1 MRALPTTFS
10 SFNRREWLKT
20 TGAVLAGLAVAPHV
34 RLSAQHEA
42 DRSAGRREPAKLS
55 SNENPFG
62 PSQSASMAM
71 ISAMEKACRYPA
83 PETAELMK
91 LIAAKEGCSPDNIVL
106 GVGSGEILDIVGMHY
121 GLQKGEIVCAQP
133 GYLQLIRAAEAAGG
147 KAVWVPLNKKLEHD
161 LPAMAAR
168 VNEKT
173 SVVYVCNPNNP
184 TGTVV
189 DAAQLKD
196 FVKEVSKK
204 TLVFVDEAYLDCA
217 DDYAGR
223 TVVGL
228 VNEGHNVVVARTFSK
243 IHGMAGLRV
252 GYGIMPAKLAAE
264 IKSLGT
270 GSLNMMGV
278 VAATASIQDTDFI
291 AETRGKIKA
300 GRDGLIAL
308 CKSMGK
314 EYAEPQGNFVFMKTG
329 MLIKDFQEKMKAE
342 NVLVARPFPP
352 LLEWARI
359 SIGTPEEMAA
369 CHAALKKVLG
379 A

>member
-1 MRALPTTFS
+1 MTFAL
-10 SFNRREWLKT
+10 NRRQWIRN
-20 TGAVLAGLAVAPHV
+20 TGVALAGLAIAPRI
-34 RLSAQHEA
+34 RLSAQHEV
-42 DRSAGRREPAKLS
+42 DRSAGRREPVKLS

-71 ISAMEKACRYPA
+71 IQAMEKSCRYPA
-83 PETAELMK
+83 PETAELLK

-106 GVGSGEILDIVGMHY
+106 GVGSGEILDITGMHF

-133 GYLQLIRAAEAAGG
+133 GYLQLIRAAETAGG

-161 LPAMAAR
+161 LPAMAAK
-168 VNEKT
+168 VTDKT
-173 SVVYVCNPNNP
+173 SVVYICNPNNP

-189 DAAQLKD
+189 DSAELKA
-196 FVKEVSKK
+196 FINEVSKK

-264 IKSLGT
+264 VKALGT

-278 VAATASIQDTDFI
+278 VAATASIQDKAFI
-291 AETRGKIKA
+291 AETRSKIKA
-300 GRDGLIAL
+300 GRDGLIAVF
-308 CKSMGK
+308 KSLGK
-314 EYAEPQGNFVFMKTG
+314 EYAEPQGNFVFVKTG
-329 MLIKDFQEKMKAE
+329 MLIKDFQDKMKAE

-359 SIGTPEEMAA
+359 SIGTPEEMAV
-369 CHAALKKVLG
+369 CHAALKKVL
-379 A
+379 AA